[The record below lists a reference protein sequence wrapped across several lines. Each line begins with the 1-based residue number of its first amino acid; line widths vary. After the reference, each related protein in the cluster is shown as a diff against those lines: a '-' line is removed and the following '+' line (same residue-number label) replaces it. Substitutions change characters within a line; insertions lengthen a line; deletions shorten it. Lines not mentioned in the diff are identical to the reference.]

1 MPAKYEWLSDS
12 PDDYYLTIN
21 FSDFCAEN
29 GDLER
34 LQWARTKNCPWDET
48 TAAYAAK
55 YGHLELLRWALDN
68 GCPWDAETRPRAGLG
83 GHLELLK
90 WARAKGSPWERALL
104 FSARSLARAAKI
116 TFDRWSSAAAR
127 ALRRVLY
134 SLRARTA
141 SLCARVFQRDEHR
154 DR

>member
-1 MPAKYEWLSDS
+1 LLYGLLIAGRMGSRSSSIKWSSARVGGV
-12 PDDYYLTIN
+12 
-21 FSDFCAEN
+21 N
-29 GDLER
+29 GLCGMRGSALLVLEI
-34 LQWARTKNCPWDET
+34 LIL
-48 TAAYAAK
+48 YAAK

-90 WARAKGSPWERALL
+90 WARAKGCPWERALL

>member
-1 MPAKYEWLSDS
+1 V
-12 PDDYYLTIN
+12 
-21 FSDFCAEN
+21 
-29 GDLER
+29 LEI
-34 LQWARTKNCPWDET
+34 LIL
-48 TAAYAAK
+48 YAAK

-90 WARAKGSPWERALL
+90 WARAKGCPWERALL